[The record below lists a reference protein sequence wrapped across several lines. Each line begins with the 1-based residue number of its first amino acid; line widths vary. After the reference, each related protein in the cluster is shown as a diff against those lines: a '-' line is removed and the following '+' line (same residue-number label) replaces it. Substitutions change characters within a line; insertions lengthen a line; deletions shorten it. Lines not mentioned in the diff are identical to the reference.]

1 MAYRYASQTL
11 RLTRGDTQPTTMLQ
25 LFNES
30 SGDAYDLSAYDTA
43 TEYPLLT
50 LYALGAPTV
59 PILTVDLTVTD
70 AVNGWCSLVW
80 DTDLSELDAGQYG
93 AQVQLTTGSG
103 TVVVTTVDRHLK
115 IVLMDPVGP

>member
-1 MAYRYASQTL
+1 MAYRYVSQTL
-11 RLTRGDTQPTTMLQ
+11 RLTRGDTQPVTMLQ

-30 SGDAYDLSAYDTA
+30 TGDPIDLTAYSTG

-59 PILTVDLTVTD
+59 VVDTLALAVTD
-70 AVNGWCSLVW
+70 AVNGWCSLTW
-80 DTDLSELDAGQYG
+80 DTDLSEHTAGSYG

-103 TVVVTTVDRHLK
+103 TVVVETVDRHLK
-115 IVLMDPVGP
+115 IVLLDPVGP

>member
-11 RLTRGDTQPTTMLQ
+11 RLTRGDTQPVALLQ

-30 SGDAYDLSAYDTA
+30 SGDPYDLSLYDTA

-59 PILTVDLTVTD
+59 PVLTLVLAVTD
-70 AVNGWCSLVW
+70 AANGWCSVEW
-80 DTDLSELDAGQYG
+80 DTDLSELDAGAYG
-93 AQVQLTTGSG
+93 AQVQLTTGTG
-103 TVVVTTVDRHLK
+103 TVVVQTVDRHVKVTL
-115 IVLMDPVGP
+115 LDPVG